1 MGDRDRKLLGKSW
14 ILSYMNPS
22 HPLSASG
29 CPAKFR
35 HRNGWENKLQSW
47 RVIVFPSNF
56 QCIPEDVTKIHQQ
69 LSCVHRTKNLYKV
82 ENDSHGALLYPNE
95 LETVKKICPFHCISN
110 NVCQI
115 LQAKWI
121 NKSEIM
127 SNEIEPFWYWYKKHH
142 FQELPQTMT

>member
-1 MGDRDRKLLGKSW
+1 MRNRDRKLLGKSW

-22 HPLSASG
+22 HPLSASS

-35 HRNGWENKLQSW
+35 NKLQSR

-56 QCIPEDVTKIHQQ
+56 QYILEDVTKIHQY
-69 LSCVHRTKNLYKV
+69 LSCVYRTKNWWFVQSWKRFTR
-82 ENDSHGALLYPNE
+82 GALLYPNE
-95 LETVKKICPFHCISN
+95 LETVKKICPFHWISN

-127 SNEIEPFWYWYKKHH
+127 SNEIEPF
-142 FQELPQTMT
+142 

>member
-1 MGDRDRKLLGKSW
+1 MIDRKLLGKSW

-29 CPAKFR
+29 CPVKFR
-35 HRNGWENKLQSW
+35 HRNGWETNCSHGGWSFFHQIFNAFLKTL
-47 RVIVFPSNF
+47 RKYTSNSPVY
-56 QCIPEDVTKIHQQ
+56 IELKIDD
-69 LSCVHRTKNLYKV
+69 LYKV
-82 ENDSHGALLYPNE
+82 QNDSHGALLYPNE
-95 LETVKKICPFHCISN
+95 LETVKKICPFPCICN

-127 SNEIEPFWYWYKKHH
+127 SNEIEPF
-142 FQELPQTMT
+142 